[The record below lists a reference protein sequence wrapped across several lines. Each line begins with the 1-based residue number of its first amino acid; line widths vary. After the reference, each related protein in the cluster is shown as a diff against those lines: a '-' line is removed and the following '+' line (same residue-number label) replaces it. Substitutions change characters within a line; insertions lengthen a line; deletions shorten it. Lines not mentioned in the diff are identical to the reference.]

1 MLRVRNLAV
10 HFPTRRG
17 TVKAVN
23 DVSFELNDGEILG
36 LVGESGCGKSM
47 TLLALM
53 GLVPYPGETVAGEVR
68 FQGRDLLKLG
78 RDELRQV
85 RGRQIAMIFQD
96 PLTTL
101 NPVFKV
107 GEQIAEALRVHNI
120 LKPEK
125 RGLFSRS
132 ASGTDAIR
140 EEVIRLMEAVGIP
153 APEQRLEEYP
163 HQFSGGMQQRAIIA
177 IALSCR
183 PHLLLAD
190 EPTTALDVT
199 VQAQIMDLLRQIN
212 QKEGTGIILVTHNL
226 AVAAEFCQRL
236 AVMYAGQLMELGPTE
251 AVIFDPI
258 HPYTKGLL
266 RSLPYLV
273 PKGSPLVPIPGSVP
287 DLAQLPRGCPYS
299 SRCELAT
306 AACWEQSSPWVEVQ
320 PGHAARCWRST

>member
-1 MLRVRNLAV
+1 MLTVENLAV
-10 HFPTRRG
+10 HFPSRRG

-23 DVSFELNDGEILG
+23 DVSFSLDAGEILG

-47 TLLALM
+47 TLLSLM
-53 GLVPYPGETVAGEVR
+53 GLVPYPGQIAGGKIN
-68 FQGRDLLKLG
+68 FQGQNLLELSNSDL
-78 RDELRQV
+78 RRI

-107 GEQIAEALRVHNI
+107 GEQVAEALRVHQI
-120 LKPEK
+120 LEPEK
-125 RGLFSRS
+125 KGLFSRS
-132 ASGTDAIR
+132 SSGAIK
-140 EEVIRLMEAVGIP
+140 EEVLKLMQDVGIP
-153 APEQRLEEYP
+153 APEQRFDEYP

-183 PHLLLAD
+183 PQLLLAD

-212 QKEGTGIILVTHNL
+212 QREGTGIILVTHNL
-226 AVAAEFCQRL
+226 ALAAEFCRRL
-236 AVMYAGQLMELGPTE
+236 AVMYAGELMELGPAE
-251 AVIFDPI
+251 AVITEPL

-273 PKGSPLVPIPGSVP
+273 PKGSPLTPIPGNVP
-287 DLAQLPRGCPYS
+287 DLAQLPAGCPFS
-299 SRCELAT
+299 PRCDVADHVCLEK
-306 AACWEQSSPWVEVQ
+306 EPPWVETV
-320 PGHAARCWRST
+320 PDHAARCWRLT